1 MLAFLTGAILGI
13 PVSLVS
19 LKLINNLSDIN
30 DSLTRI
36 DYKVER
42 LLDKAPTT
50 TKTVRL
56 PFEGRN

>member
-42 LLDKAPTT
+42 LLDKTPTT

>member
-1 MLAFLTGAILGI
+1 MLAFLTGVIIGV

-19 LKLINNLSDIN
+19 LKLVNNLSDIN
-30 DSLTRI
+30 DSLTRL

-42 LLDKAPTT
+42 LLDKTP
-50 TKTVRL
+50 KTDRL

>member
-1 MLAFLTGAILGI
+1 MFAFLTGAILGI
-13 PVSLVS
+13 PISLVS

-42 LLDKAPTT
+42 LLDKTPTT

>member
-1 MLAFLTGAILGI
+1 MLAFLTGMIIGV

-19 LKLINNLSDIN
+19 LKLVNNLSDIN
-30 DSLTRI
+30 DSLTKL

-42 LLDKAPTT
+42 LLDKTP
-50 TKTVRL
+50 KTDRL

>member
-1 MLAFLTGAILGI
+1 MLAFLTGMVIGV

-19 LKLINNLSDIN
+19 LKLVNNLSDIN
-30 DSLTRI
+30 DSLTKL

-42 LLDKAPTT
+42 LLDKTPSTD
-50 TKTVRL
+50 RL

>member
-42 LLDKAPTT
+42 LLDKTSN
-50 TKTVRL
+50 RL
-56 PFEGRN
+56 PFESRETV

>member
-1 MLAFLTGAILGI
+1 MLAFLTGMIIGV

-19 LKLINNLSDIN
+19 LKLVNNLSDIN
-30 DSLTRI
+30 DSLTKL

-42 LLDKAPTT
+42 LIDKAPTT
-50 TKTVRL
+50 DRL

>member
-1 MLAFLTGAILGI
+1 MLAFLTGMIIGV

-19 LKLINNLSDIN
+19 LKLVNNLSDIN
-30 DSLTRI
+30 DSLTKL

-42 LLDKAPTT
+42 LIDKTPTT
-50 TKTVRL
+50 TKSVRL

>member
-1 MLAFLTGAILGI
+1 MLAFLTGMIIGV

-19 LKLINNLSDIN
+19 LKLVNNLSDIN
-30 DSLTRI
+30 DSLTKL

-42 LLDKAPTT
+42 LIDKKPTT
-50 TKTVRL
+50 DRL

>member
-19 LKLINNLSDIN
+19 LKLVNNLSDIN
-30 DSLTRI
+30 DSLTRL

-42 LLDKAPTT
+42 LIDKTPSTS
-50 TKTVRL
+50 KSVRL

>member
-1 MLAFLTGAILGI
+1 MLAFLTGMIIGV

-19 LKLINNLSDIN
+19 LKLVNNLSDIN
-30 DSLTRI
+30 DSLTRL

-42 LLDKAPTT
+42 LLDKTP
-50 TKTVRL
+50 KTDRL

>member
-30 DSLTRI
+30 DSLTKL

-42 LLDKAPTT
+42 LIDKTPTT
-50 TKTVRL
+50 DRL

>member
-1 MLAFLTGAILGI
+1 MLAFITGMIIGV

-19 LKLINNLSDIN
+19 LKLVNNLSDIN
-30 DSLTRI
+30 DSLTKL

-42 LLDKAPTT
+42 LLDKTPTT
-50 TKTVRL
+50 DRL

>member
-1 MLAFLTGAILGI
+1 MLAFLTGMVIGV

-19 LKLINNLSDIN
+19 LKLVNNLSDIN
-30 DSLTRI
+30 DSLTKL

-42 LLDKAPTT
+42 LLDKTPSTSG
-50 TKTVRL
+50 TVRL

>member
-30 DSLTRI
+30 DSLTRL

-42 LLDKAPTT
+42 LLDKTP
-50 TKTVRL
+50 KTDRL

>member
-1 MLAFLTGAILGI
+1 MLAFLTGMIIGV

-19 LKLINNLSDIN
+19 LKLVNNLSDIN
-30 DSLTRI
+30 ESLTKL

-42 LLDKAPTT
+42 LIDK
-50 TKTVRL
+50 KENRL

>member
-1 MLAFLTGAILGI
+1 MLAFLTGMIIGV

-19 LKLINNLSDIN
+19 LKLVNNLSDIN
-30 DSLTRI
+30 DSLTKL

-42 LLDKAPTT
+42 LLDKTPSTD
-50 TKTVRL
+50 RL